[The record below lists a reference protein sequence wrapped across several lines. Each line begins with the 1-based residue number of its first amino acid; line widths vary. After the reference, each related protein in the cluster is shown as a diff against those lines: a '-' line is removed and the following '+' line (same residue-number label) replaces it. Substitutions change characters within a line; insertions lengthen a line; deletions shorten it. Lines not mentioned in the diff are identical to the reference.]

1 MSDKDKYR
9 NFFAD
14 ERAALY
20 LQEQEELARKRLIK
34 GDNDAYHDLDN
45 INWIENRMK
54 KADEME
60 KQINRYRRLLAA
72 AKESVSELLNDS
84 EI

>member
-20 LQEQEELARKRLIK
+20 LQEQEELARKQLIK
-34 GDNDAYHDLDN
+34 GDKDAYHDLDN
-45 INWIENRMK
+45 INWIEDRMK